1 MNGYVQQL
9 KISVDRQTVLF
20 AFLGALVALGT
31 GLIIAERELKG
42 AVIILLIPMAL
53 AVVFLC
59 LYRPKLGLFIYL
71 QYAFIVNGIQ
81 RFSPVVAPYGLLA
94 DGLLLLLLIGVVIN
108 YKQFDWKNLH
118 NPAFY
123 LILFWTLYTFLQL
136 FNTELPVLGAW
147 FFAVRAESLY
157 WFQLTILGLV
167 LIRTKK
173 DIDTIFTIWLIWSV
187 VAAIWAFR
195 QRYIGLTAGEQQWLD
210 AGASVTHV
218 LFGQLRCFSFY
229 SDAGQFGA
237 EMAYA
242 TLLCIIRVL
251 DERVLRVKLLYLG
264 IGLIVFWG
272 FAVSG
277 TRGALFVILAGL
289 PVYIILRRNFAILI
303 IGILIG
309 GSLFGMLKYTSIG
322 SSLYEIERMRT
333 ALDPENDS
341 FQVRLDNQKKL
352 VDYLATRPFGG
363 GIGSSGD
370 WARRFTPNS
379 FLAATPPDSWYVK
392 IWIENGIV
400 GLVIH
405 LGMLLFFL
413 ALGIYNTTRPE
424 LATYAPDL
432 KLLLLSLI
440 CGYAGILVACYGNP
454 IFGQFPTNSIMSI
467 TIVLLCS
474 THVSRAYIE
483 QEKKQVLQPQVV

>member
-9 KISVDRQTVLF
+9 KTSVDRQTVLF
-20 AFLGALVALGT
+20 AFLGALGALGT
-31 GLIIAERELKG
+31 GLLIAERELKG
-42 AVIILLIPMAL
+42 AAIVLLIPIGL
-53 AVVFLC
+53 ATVFLC
-59 LYRPKLGLFIYL
+59 LYRPKLGLLIYL
-71 QYAFIVNGIQ
+71 QFAFIVNGIQ
-81 RFSPVVAPYGLLA
+81 RFSPVAAPYGLIA
-94 DGLLLLLLIGVVIN
+94 DGLLFLLLMGVLIN
-108 YKQFDWKNLH
+108 YKQFDWSNLN
-118 NPAFY
+118 NPAFF
-123 LILFWTLYTFLQL
+123 LILIWTLYTFLQL
-136 FNTELPVLGAW
+136 FNPELPFLGAW

-157 WFQLTILGLV
+157 WFQITVLGLL

-173 DIDTIFTIWLIWSV
+173 DIGVIFTIWLIWSV
-187 VAAIWAFR
+187 LAALWAFK
-195 QRYIGLTAGEQQWLD
+195 QRYIGLTSGEQQWLD
-210 AGASVTHV
+210 AGASMTHV

-251 DERVLRVKLLYLG
+251 EERVLRVKLLYVG

-289 PVYIILRRNFAILI
+289 PMYILLRRNFLILT
-303 IGILIG
+303 IGVLIG

-333 ALDPENDS
+333 ALDPQNDS

-352 VDYLATRPFGG
+352 VDYLSTRPFGG

-370 WARRFTPNS
+370 WAKRFAPNS
-379 FLAATPPDSWYVK
+379 FLAETPPDSWYVK
-392 IWIENGIV
+392 IWIETGIV
-400 GLVIH
+400 GLVLH

-413 ALGIYNTTRPE
+413 GLGIYNTTRPWLSPE
-424 LATYAPDL
+424 L
-432 KLLLLSLI
+432 KLYQMSLI
-440 CGYAGILVACYGNP
+440 CGYTGVLVACYGNP
-454 IFGQFPTNSIMSI
+454 IFGQFPTNSIMAI

-474 THVSRAYIE
+474 THVSRQYMT
-483 QEKKQVLQPQVV
+483 KHPLPN